1 MYPFGHGLFAM
12 EGVVGGEDAVEEFDD
27 MVVVLGVVDDD
38 VICCQTAWFSW
49 FYVVVHS
56 CSLYVRRGLP

>member
-1 MYPFGHGLFAM
+1 M
-12 EGVVGGEDAVEEFDD
+12 GGEDAVEEFDD
-27 MVVVLGVVDDD
+27 MVVVLGAVDDD
-38 VICCQTAWFSW
+38 VICRQTAWFSW